1 MQIIWFSMINKLIFP
16 TLVVTTML
24 TACGGGS
31 GGGNNNSTNV
41 TNSGF
46 TLPRESNVITNYNID
61 GAFNTVFPRNYQI
74 AKDAGFDYFIKI
86 PLRSDPSISITIL
99 ATKGSD
105 EDLRQAIG
113 VWTSLLSNNGANTE
127 LSKVDIFKTI
137 SQRQGTLLMASSEGD
152 LGTIQQELLRLLKVR
167 EPKMASATE
176 DNFLQKIASDN
187 YLFKKYGWFVHS
199 QALGYNETTYVG
211 EPEYF
216 SGYNSKTGAGSR
228 DASIEE
234 ILHIT
239 QAQGVA
245 PLTGEGDKGGLQ
257 KRITEHSLSIFKDY
271 KYDNVS
277 GLYVYDD
284 KDTTKDYVAGSSI
297 WSPQADGATL
307 DEKREE
313 QWDGDW
319 GGDDIG
325 KNLGLP
331 EQYKMG
337 QTFSHEYFA
346 ALADTYYGMYGGFN
360 TEFGGMDNYR
370 YVTRETLPSDGEG
383 FAMVKEFLPE
393 YHQYTARIDS
403 GKVNQ
408 YLKGHPSLNNTF
420 KIQFSSNSDE
430 KYTFKSQYIKN
441 LKVIGSEPLIVLGNA
456 QDNYFEGNSSNNS
469 FDGSDGIDVLKVN
482 GNKGDYLIE
491 KLAGGV
497 TQISGNSNGTDKITN
512 VEYIKFNDDIVK
524 VDNI

>member
-1 MQIIWFSMINKLIFP
+1 MINKHIIP
-16 TLVVTTML
+16 ALVVSTML

-31 GGGNNNSTNV
+31 GGGNNNSTND

-46 TLPRESNVITNYNID
+46 TLPRESSLITNYNVD
-61 GAFNTVFPRNYQI
+61 SAFNTVFPSNYQI

-113 VWTSLLSNNGANTE
+113 VWTSILSNNGANTE
-127 LSKVDIFKTI
+127 LSKVDIFKMI
-137 SQRQGTLLMASSEGD
+137 SQRQGTLFMTSSED
-152 LGTIQQELLRLLKVR
+152 DIETIQQDLLKFLKIH
-167 EPKMASATE
+167 EPEMASATE
-176 DNFLQKIASDN
+176 NDFFETIARN
-187 YLFKKYGWFVHS
+187 NNLFKKYGWLIHNQF
-199 QALGYNETTYVG
+199 LGYNETTYVG
-211 EPEYF
+211 ESEYF

-239 QAQGVA
+239 QAQGIA

-257 KRITEHSLSIFKDY
+257 KRITEHSLSIFKDN
-271 KYDNVS
+271 KYDSAS

-297 WSPQADGATL
+297 WSPQADGSTY
-307 DEKREE
+307 DEKRKA
-313 QWDGDW
+313 QWEGDW
-319 GGDDIG
+319 ANDDIG
-325 KNLGLP
+325 KDLGLP

-403 GKVNQ
+403 EKVNQ
-408 YLKGHPSLNNTF
+408 YLKEHPSLNNTF

-441 LKVIGSEPLIVLGNA
+441 LKVIGSEPLSVLGND

-482 GNKGDYLIE
+482 GNKSDYLIE

-497 TQISGNSNGTDKITN
+497 TQISGNSNGSDKIKN

-524 VDNI
+524 VDEI

>member
-1 MQIIWFSMINKLIFP
+1 MNKNKITLTILAILPLLSACGSDSKSTAATTPTP
-16 TLVVTTML
+16 TLP
-24 TACGGGS
+24 S
-31 GGGNNNSTNV
+31 
-41 TNSGF
+41 
-46 TLPRESNVITNYNID
+46 ESSLISNYNVD
-61 GAFNTVFPRNYQI
+61 SAFNTVFPSNYQI

-113 VWTSLLSNNGANTE
+113 VWTSLLSENGANTE
-127 LSKVDIFKTI
+127 LTKLDVFKTM
-137 SQRQGTLLMASSEGD
+137 SKRQATLFMAKTEGD
-152 LGTIQQELLRLLKVR
+152 VGNIQQELLRLLKVR
-167 EPKMASATE
+167 EPKLASAT
-176 DNFLQKIASDN
+176 ADN
-187 YLFKKYGWFVHS
+187 YLKLIALDNDLFKKYGWFVHS
-199 QALGYNETTYVG
+199 QALGYNETIYVG

-216 SGYNSKTGAGSR
+216 TGPASTR

-239 QAQGVA
+239 QAQGIA
-245 PLTGEGDKGGLQ
+245 PLTGDGSKGGLQ

-271 KYDNVS
+271 RYDSVK
-277 GLYVYDD
+277 GLYVYED
-284 KDTTKDYVAGSSI
+284 KDPSKDYVARSSI
-297 WSPQADGATL
+297 WSPQASGATL

-325 KNLGLP
+325 KDLGMP

-346 ALADTYYGMYGGFN
+346 ALVDTYYGLYGGFK

-370 YVTRETLPSDGEG
+370 YVTRETLPSDSTG
-383 FAMVKEFLPE
+383 FAIVKEFLPE

-403 GKVNQ
+403 AKVNT
-408 YLKGHPSLNNTF
+408 YLKANPSLNNTF
-420 KIQFSSNSDE
+420 KIQISSDDKE

-441 LKVIGSEPLIVLGNA
+441 LKIVGSEALDILGNS
-456 QDNYFEGNSSNNS
+456 QNNYFEGNSANNT
-469 FDGSDGIDVLKVN
+469 FDGSDGTDVLKIN
-482 GNKGDYLIE
+482 GNKNDYSIE
-491 KLAGGV
+491 NLAGGV
-497 TQISGNSNGTDKITN
+497 TQISGKSIGTDKITN
-512 VEYIKFNDDIVK
+512 VEYIKFNDEVVK
-524 VDNI
+524 VDKI